1 MARLS
6 RWLINLAVIYALL
19 VGGML
24 LARRSLIYPFDQT
37 VAWTG
42 DIPDLL
48 IKDVERPDGTT
59 LVVWAAEPEFKR
71 PVLYYFMGNVGNLG
85 YSEAWF
91 REFRALGYGIVAMG
105 YQGGGGAD
113 GKPSENALKG
123 DAQYIWD
130 NMEKVLRIR
139 VPQED
144 RYILGQSL
152 GAGIAADLASKNENA
167 GTVLITPFT
176 RLCEVAEHQIKIV
189 PVCRLM
195 WDEHYRIDTQL
206 PEISAPVLILH
217 GTDDATIPFEMSERL
232 VETSPNATLKVYEG
246 GTHNDL
252 RLFGAVRDIDAFIS
266 GLRAN

>member
-24 LARRSLIYPFDQT
+24 LARRSLIYPFDET

-48 IKDVERPDGTT
+48 IKNVERPDGST

-71 PVLYYFMGNVGNLG
+71 PVVYYFMGNIGNLG

-91 REFRALGYGIVAMG
+91 RELRALGYGIVAMA

-113 GKPSENALKG
+113 GQPSESALKG

-139 VPQED
+139 VAKED

-152 GAGIAADLASKNENA
+152 GSGIAADLASKNDNA
-167 GTVLITPFT
+167 GTILLSPFT
-176 RLCEVAEHQIKIV
+176 RLCEAAEHQIKIV

-195 WDEHYRIDTQL
+195 WDEHYRIDQQL

-217 GTDDATIPFEMSERL
+217 GTDDATVPFAMSERL
-232 VETSPNATLKVYEG
+232 VATTPNATLTAYEG
-246 GTHNDL
+246 GKHNDL
-252 RLFGAVRDIDAFIS
+252 RLFGAVKDIDAFIS
-266 GLRAN
+266 GLQEN